1 MIKTSLDQAPPNSQL
16 MRKDVTP
23 YVPSGNELT
32 ENRLNGLL
40 ASDNPYIQA
49 ARARG
54 EAQAARRGLLNSSI
68 AGQAGETAAIN
79 AATPIAQADAERFHQ
94 AKMAGYQGNIQNWL
108 AGQQYARAVDLANQ
122 RYQQQVGLIG
132 VQEGASSRLSA
143 QEYNQRAGLA
153 NINNAAMLQR
163 TGLGIQGQQ
172 QLANINNAAMLQRT
186 GLQVQGQENLANVN
200 NAAMLQRTGLQ
211 VQGQENLAN
220 INNAAMLQRTGLQ
233 VQGQENLAN
242 INNAARLNLEA
253 QRALWDKQ
261 LRTILAGMQ
270 LSSEER
276 RNFGAQAQSLG
287 QEYLVQV
294 SNAQRD
300 PNVSADAKSG
310 VLASLQQTY
319 QARLT
324 DLGKIYGVNISWT

>member
-1 MIKTSLDQAPPNSQL
+1 MINTLLKQTPTTLSGTSGSPQALASPQTLTSNPGQAPPNSQL

-68 AGQAGETAAIN
+68 AGQAGEAAAIN
-79 AATPIAQADAERFHQ
+79 AATPIAAADAEKFYQ

-143 QEYNQRAGLA
+143 QEARQNAALA
-153 NINNAAMLQR
+153 NI
-163 TGLGIQGQQ
+163 
-172 QLANINNAAMLQRT
+172 
-186 GLQVQGQENLANVN
+186 N

-220 INNAAMLQRTGLQ
+220 INNAAMLQRTGLEI
-233 VQGQENLAN
+233 QGQQQLAN
-242 INNAARLNLEA
+242 INNAARLNLES
-253 QRALWDKQ
+253 QKALWDKQ
-261 LRTILAGMQ
+261 LRTTLAGMQ

-276 RNFGAQAQSLG
+276 TNFGAQAQSLG
-287 QEYLVQV
+287 QEYLTQV

-319 QARLT
+319 QDRLT